1 MRIRHTAFPWVRS
14 AVDSEIRQVITN
26 HGKMR
31 RFNKGECV
39 VKAGE
44 FYPNIAIVVSGMLSK
59 SFEVKES
66 SKNEAMSIILPGS
79 MLGDSF
85 FMSRRASNLTARA
98 LRESAIME
106 ICHDVIERKMCSNQL
121 FFRKMMNQLMFD
133 IESDLEGLA
142 ALIARNHEEC
152 LRVLM
157 KIIIVREKVRPSDDW
172 FQLPINFS
180 HNEISR
186 IIYTTPLTVNRFFL
200 KWKKQGLYQR
210 KGNLRFVSRMLLDNI
225 YDWKNEDFLSN
236 Y

>member
-85 FMSRRASNLTARA
+85 FMSRRASNLSARA
-98 LRESAIME
+98 LRETAVME
-106 ICHDVIERKMCSNQL
+106 VCHDVIERKMCSNQL
-121 FFRKMMNQLMFD
+121 FFSRSL
-133 IESDLEGLA
+133 
-142 ALIARNHEEC
+142 
-152 LRVLM
+152 
-157 KIIIVREKVRPSDDW
+157 KIGSI
-172 FQLPINFS
+172 
-180 HNEISR
+180 
-186 IIYTTPLTVNRFFL
+186 
-200 KWKKQGLYQR
+200 
-210 KGNLRFVSRMLLDNI
+210 
-225 YDWKNEDFLSN
+225 
-236 Y
+236 